1 VIPVIERGQIDGVP
15 VLRSDARS
23 GRNMAALVFR
33 VGHFDETLPV
43 SGVTHMVE
51 HLTFA
56 GRPEARYHFNASVS
70 GRHTSFHME
79 SPEPDDV
86 RDFVETV
93 CQGLAADHR
102 AVIDRER
109 MILRTEAASRG
120 DAGALGSCFAE
131 RYGAT
136 GPGLANYREFGLLR
150 LGWPDVEAWRRRW
163 FTAQNAVLW
172 ISGPVPY
179 GLRVSL
185 PYGAPPPARELRPLG
200 LTLPAYTTGA
210 RGGVAMSLV
219 SPRAIRYR
227 IALDVLQRRLTQVLR
242 HEHGTTYGVQLSSE
256 ELDRDLIHSWVAADA
271 LAEQTPM
278 AAHGMLTTFQ
288 SLCAAGCEYGEIKD
302 YVRRAVDA
310 YESPTGPAMLLQGM
324 AHSTLSGRPVRDARD
339 LLREADE
346 TTPADVGRAA
356 QALYDH
362 MLVAAPGVLPAV
374 QGRMGMVPAWSSRT
388 ITGKQHKSADSDA
401 ILTTGDEGVMLT
413 GGPGKHVT
421 VRYDSVAALLR
432 WNDGRQALVGDD
444 GFVVQLDPDE
454 WPGGRAVPDSVA
466 ARVPPDVVIDLGEPG
481 SRRAGRGAA
490 RAEKDTSRP
499 SAERRP
505 AAARARS
512 RRRLVMTL
520 RVLYAVLILVGIAG
534 AVAGFPQGI
543 FLSVAC
549 AAALVRTEMQYGRL
563 RR

>member
-15 VLRSDARS
+15 VLRSDAPA
-23 GRNMAALVFR
+23 GRTMAALVFR
-33 VGHFDETLPV
+33 VGHFDETLPI
-43 SGVTHMVE
+43 SGITHMVE

-70 GRHTSFHME
+70 GRYTSFHVE

-93 CQGLAADHR
+93 CRGLAADHR

-120 DAGALGSCFAE
+120 GAGALGSCLAE

-163 FTAQNAVLW
+163 FTAGNAVLW
-172 ISGPVPY
+172 IAGPVPY

-185 PYGAPPPARELRPLG
+185 PYGAPPPAQGLRPLG

-227 IALDVLQRRLTQVLR
+227 VTLDVLQRRLTQVLR
-242 HEHGTTYGVQLSSE
+242 HEYGTTYGVQLSSE
-256 ELDRDLIHSWVAADA
+256 ELDRDLMHSWVAADA

-288 SLCAAGCEYGEIKD
+288 SLCAAGCEYEEIKD
-302 YVRRAVDA
+302 YVRRAADA
-310 YESPTGPAMLLQGM
+310 YESPAGPAMLLQGQ
-324 AHSTLSGRPVRDARD
+324 AHALLSGRPVRDARD
-339 LLREADE
+339 LLRAADE
-346 TTPADVGRAA
+346 TTPQDVGRAA
-356 QALYDH
+356 QALYDQ
-362 MLVAAPGVLPAV
+362 MLVATPGVLPAV

-388 ITGKQHKSADSDA
+388 VTGKQHKSADSDA
-401 ILTTGDEGVMLT
+401 VLTTGDDGVMLT

-466 ARVPPDVVIDLGEPG
+466 ARVRPDVVIDLAEPG
-481 SRRAGRGAA
+481 SPRPGRGTA
-490 RAEKDTSRP
+490 RAKKDTSQQ
-499 SAERRP
+499 SAERKP
-505 AAARARS
+505 AAARAHP
-512 RRRLVMTL
+512 RRRLIITL
-520 RVLYAVLILVGIAG
+520 RVLYAVLILAGIAG
-534 AVAGFPQGI
+534 AVAGLPQGI
-543 FLSVAC
+543 FLSMAC
-549 AAALVRTEMQYGRL
+549 AAALVRTEMQYGRW